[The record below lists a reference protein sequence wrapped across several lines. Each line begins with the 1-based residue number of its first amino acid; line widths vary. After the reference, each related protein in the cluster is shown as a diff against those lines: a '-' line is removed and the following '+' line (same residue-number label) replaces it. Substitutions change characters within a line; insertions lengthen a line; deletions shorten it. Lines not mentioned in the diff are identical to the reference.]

1 MAELLVVDDSKVMR
15 DMIVACLRGDPA
27 LRFTH
32 AASGL
37 EAIEQLSLRPFSL
50 VVLDLNM
57 PDIGGI
63 EVVEFIR
70 SQDRLR
76 TLPIIIV
83 TTRGD
88 EASRVRAL
96 EAGASRFMTKPFDP
110 QAIQGEVRSLLDVGG
125 SAARP

>member
-1 MAELLVVDDSKVMR
+1 MNPTIIERKERWARKM
-15 DMIVACLRGDPA
+15 
-27 LRFTH
+27 
-32 AASGL
+32 SGK
-37 EAIEQLSLRPFSL
+37 ERPT
-50 VVLDLNM
+50 V
-57 PDIGGI
+57 
-63 EVVEFIR
+63 R

-110 QAIQGEVRSLLDVGG
+110 QAIQAEVRSLLDLGG
-125 SAARP
+125 SAAQP